1 MNDEITLKKS
11 AELPQFLRE
20 AFTYVDAKDFDSL
33 KRFFADDFH
42 FYFAHYTLEG
52 VNQGLGFVGAF
63 NNRLPKYEHAM
74 EEIFVGDNVT
84 IFRGLLRVWLD
95 DGTLVETPFWDK
107 IEVDPDSG
115 KIINMYATF
124 SVAAVPEELW
134 KDFKPEDFA

>member
-33 KRFFADDFH
+33 KRFFADDFR

-52 VNQGLGFVGAF
+52 VTQGLGFVGAF

-95 DGTLVETPFWDK
+95 DSRLVETPFWDK

-124 SVAAVPEELW
+124 SIAAVPEELW
-134 KDFKPEDFA
+134 KDLKPEDFA